1 MSLLDASTW
10 AYGTDCGPDLIIG
23 QAPCFLKEK
32 IMETKRIEEALRDFD
47 VKRSADFVEYSMS
60 KTTVTVVREDYLFIR
75 VWGKI
80 VFDMKLEDIHDLVY
94 EKDDEFEDKEDK
106 TILIIMKGG
115 YMSIDIK

>member
-1 MSLLDASTW
+1 MQVHGH
-10 AYGTDCGPDLIIG
+10 GTDCGPDLIIG

-60 KTTVTVVREDYLFIR
+60 KTTVTVVRDDYLFIR
-75 VWGKI
+75 VWGRT

-106 TILIIMKGG
+106 TIIIIMKGG
-115 YMSIDIK
+115 YMSIDVK

>member
-1 MSLLDASTW
+1 MQEHGHGS
-10 AYGTDCGPDLIIG
+10 DCGPDLIIG

-32 IMETKRIEEALRDFD
+32 IMDKRRIDEALRDFD
-47 VKRSADFVEYSMS
+47 VKRSEDFVEYSMS

-75 VWGKI
+75 VWGRT

-94 EKDDEFEDKEDK
+94 EKEDEFEDKEDK

-115 YMSIDIK
+115 YMSIDIE

>member
-1 MSLLDASTW
+1 MQVHGH
-10 AYGTDCGPDLIIG
+10 GTDCGPDLIIG

-47 VKRSADFVEYSMS
+47 VKRSEDFVEYSMS

-80 VFDMKLEDIHDLVY
+80 VFEMKLEDIHDLVY
-94 EKDDEFEDKEDK
+94 EMDDEYEDGDDDDI
-106 TILIIMKGG
+106 ILIVMKGG
-115 YMSIDIK
+115 YMSIEVK

>member
-1 MSLLDASTW
+1 
-10 AYGTDCGPDLIIG
+10 
-23 QAPCFLKEK
+23 
-32 IMETKRIEEALRDFD
+32 METKRIEEALRDFD

>member
-1 MSLLDASTW
+1 MQVHGH
-10 AYGTDCGPDLIIG
+10 GTDCGPDLIIG

-32 IMETKRIEEALRDFD
+32 IMDKKRIDEALRDFD
-47 VKRSADFVEYSMS
+47 VKRSEDFVEYSMS
-60 KTTVTVVREDYLFIR
+60 KTTVTVVRDDYLFIR
-75 VWGKI
+75 VWGRI

-94 EKDDEFEDKEDK
+94 EKDDEFEDKEEK

>member
-1 MSLLDASTW
+1 MQEHGH
-10 AYGTDCGPDLIIG
+10 GTDCGPDLIIG

-32 IMETKRIEEALRDFD
+32 IMDRTRIDEALRDFD

-75 VWGKI
+75 VWGRT

-94 EKDDEFEDKEDK
+94 EKDEEFEDEDEDK

-115 YMSIDIK
+115 YMSFDVK

>member
-1 MSLLDASTW
+1 MQVH
-10 AYGTDCGPDLIIG
+10 GRGIDCGPDLIIG

-75 VWGKI
+75 VWGRT

-94 EKDDEFEDKEDK
+94 EKDDELEDKEDK

>member
-1 MSLLDASTW
+1 MQVHGH
-10 AYGTDCGPDLIIG
+10 GTDCGPDLIIG

-32 IMETKRIEEALRDFD
+32 IMDKKRIDEALRDFD
-47 VKRSADFVEYSMS
+47 VKRSEDFIEYSMS
-60 KTTVTVVREDYLFIR
+60 KTTVTVVRDDYLFIR
-75 VWGKI
+75 VWERT